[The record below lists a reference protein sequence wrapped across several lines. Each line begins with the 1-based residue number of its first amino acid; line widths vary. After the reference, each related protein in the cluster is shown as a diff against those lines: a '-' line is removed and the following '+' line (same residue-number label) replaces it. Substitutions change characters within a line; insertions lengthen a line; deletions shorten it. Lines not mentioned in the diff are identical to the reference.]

1 MGLRRCLVGLSL
13 ALLAAGVAGA
23 GELIRAKWHAPDGTT
38 VWVRVDVEGD
48 ELRLHAQRPIAPVG
62 WAVLCLTPSNRVR
75 WELYDECPPGAP
87 RRAAREGEAWVWQDS
102 EWRLLQVV
110 VLPVRDA
117 PRRTARR

>member
-23 GELIRAKWHAPDGTT
+23 GELIRSKWHAPDGTT

-62 WAVLCLTPSNRVR
+62 WAVLCLTPSNRV
-75 WELYDECPPGAP
+75 
-87 RRAAREGEAWVWQDS
+87 
-102 EWRLLQVV
+102 
-110 VLPVRDA
+110 
-117 PRRTARR
+117 